1 MSMKI
6 GIKADDFDRRR
17 GLGPFEGDEYVID
30 FHRKREGDFDR
41 GSIRCFVAPWSND
54 GPLFTLKFDIRRD
67 GSMQFFTWEYSNTE
81 ANNYLHADWDAQYD
95 HKNGRLV
102 ATPAQK
108 ETVLGLW
115 SGRLRFEGLNLP
127 VGRTLMEVAGL
138 LREDFAAEEA
148 RCGHKILLA

>member
-1 MSMKI
+1 MKI
-6 GIKADDFDRRR
+6 GIKADDFDRRH

-30 FHRKREGDFDR
+30 FCRKREGDYDR
-41 GSIRCFVAPWSND
+41 GSIRCIIAPWMLVEPNM
-54 GPLFTLKFDIRRD
+54 TLTFDIRRD
-67 GSMQFFTWEYSNTE
+67 GSMQFFSWEYVNRE
-81 ANNYLHADWDAQYD
+81 ANNYLHADWLTQYD

-115 SGRLRFEGLNLP
+115 SGRLRFEGLKLP